1 MAIAS
6 RLVAKINNTSGKI
19 STTAPIT
26 LKNQVTEIRSIEDI
40 RDVDEVNVAN
50 GATLVYNS
58 SNDKYEV
65 RPLQQED
72 FETLN
77 LDGGSF

>member
-26 LKNQVTEIRSIEDI
+26 LKNQVNEIQSIEDI